1 MDFYPDQ
8 VSNFNVSNKLQT
20 WKVRRKGS
28 KTSLEPSYWLVSDL
42 LFLLV
47 YIPSLSQDLT
57 ARVASIYTYLSKY
70 MSVNEERPCR
80 YSLREMYFLWALRC
94 QCRMCA
100 CVLAGFWRGLSP
112 VLRSM
117 NECGLGWTIAHENE
131 WMSVDE
137 WMLMRMNTFG
147 WVWMSAGED
156 EQDWYSPVYSGRL

>member
-70 MSVNEERPCR
+70 KSVNEERPCR
-80 YSLREMYFLWALRC
+80 YSLKEIYFFVGTQMPVPHVYMRFGGVLTRINTSVEEYEWVWI
-94 QCRMCA
+94 RMNDCS
-100 CVLAGFWRGLSP
+100 W
-112 VLRSM
+112 
-117 NECGLGWTIAHENE
+117 E

-137 WMLMRMNTFG
+137 WMLMRMNTF
-147 WVWMSAGED
+147 WWAWMSAGED
-156 EQDWYSPVYSGRL
+156 E